1 MRIPRARTYFG
12 YRLPIRSFTYKTLT
26 LSGGA
31 SHPLRLE
38 LLIRYPVLNPAHIA
52 AYGLASSAFARR
64 YSQNLV

>member
-12 YRLPIRSFTYKTLT
+12 YRPLICSFTYKTLT

-31 SHPLRLE
+31 SHPLRLKRFI
-38 LLIRYPVLNPAHIA
+38 LYPVLNPVHIA